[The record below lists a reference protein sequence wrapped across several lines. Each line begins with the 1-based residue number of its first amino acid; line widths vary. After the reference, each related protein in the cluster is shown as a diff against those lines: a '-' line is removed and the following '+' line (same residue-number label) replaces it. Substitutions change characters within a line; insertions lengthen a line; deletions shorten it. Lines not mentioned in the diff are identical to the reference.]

1 MSDLD
6 AALESLRDIMDR
18 LDADRRNAAT
28 SESLKRLQAAVA
40 ALQELP
46 PSTAN
51 GARAADWDLYERNR
65 ADIREIVKRLRN
77 GSH

>member
-6 AALESLRDIMDR
+6 TALESLRESMER
-18 LDADRRNAAT
+18 LDAHNGKAA
-28 SESLKRLQAAVA
+28 ESVKKLQAAVA
-40 ALQELP
+40 ALEEIP
-46 PSTAN
+46 PRPAGGTT
-51 GARAADWDLYERNR
+51 DWTLYEQNQ